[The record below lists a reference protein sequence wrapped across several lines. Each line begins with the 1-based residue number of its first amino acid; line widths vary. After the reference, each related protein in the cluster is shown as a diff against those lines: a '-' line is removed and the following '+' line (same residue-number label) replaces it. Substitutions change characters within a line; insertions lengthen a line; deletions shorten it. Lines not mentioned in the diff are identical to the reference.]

1 MAAAIVGAIDQHIAN
16 TGLPKCLS
24 EEKLN
29 PDGSFVILERWPAS
43 EGQPMWTNENR
54 AVCNHLCYPSD
65 LTDDEW
71 KLVEPLIRPGNRGG
85 IHSAPTP
92 LGRAASVSG
101 GRKPRVAT
109 GSRARQVDQRTAP
122 AAAAGAGRAGA
133 SETFAE
139 QARIETGPGQ
149 AAEGAPVPK
158 KMPAAPERCRRP
170 WPRRHRPR

>member
-1 MAAAIVGAIDQHIAN
+1 
-16 TGLPKCLS
+16 
-24 EEKLN
+24 
-29 PDGSFVILERWPAS
+29 
-43 EGQPMWTNENR
+43 MWTNENR

-101 GRKPRVAT
+101 AE
-109 GSRARQVDQRTAP
+109 SRWSQRAAGHGKSIKRTAP